1 MKVSIGYRIQDGPW
15 GGGNNFVNS
24 LTNYV
29 LENNNIVIDHLND
42 DDIDIIL
49 IIDPRWNNP
58 AVTFL
63 ARDVARYLSKRNNR
77 TVVVHRINECDERK
91 NTKLMNLRLKLV
103 NCASDHTV
111 FIASWLKH
119 LNLWNPS
126 INNSSIILNG
136 ADKSIFNMNNK
147 EPWHINK
154 KLKLVTHHWAGNH
167 MKGFDVYSKID
178 DMLSSAEWNDK
189 ISFTYIGNLPNG
201 FEFKNSSYYPPIQGE
216 ELATQLKNHHVY
228 ITGSINEPA
237 GMHHIEGANCGLPLL
252 YRNSGALPEYCKNY
266 GLEFELD
273 NLPDMIS
280 RIMSEYEYFY
290 KKIKSYPHTSNKM
303 CSEYIKLFNKLINE
317 KDSYIKRRDIY
328 QNKIIRFLS
337 VLSF

>member
-24 LTNYV
+24 LTNYL

-49 IIDPRWNNP
+49 IIDPRRNNP

-154 KLKLVTHHWAGNH
+154 KL
-167 MKGFDVYSKID
+167 
-178 DMLSSAEWNDK
+178 
-189 ISFTYIGNLPNG
+189 
-201 FEFKNSSYYPPIQGE
+201 
-216 ELATQLKNHHVY
+216 
-228 ITGSINEPA
+228 
-237 GMHHIEGANCGLPLL
+237 
-252 YRNSGALPEYCKNY
+252 
-266 GLEFELD
+266 
-273 NLPDMIS
+273 
-280 RIMSEYEYFY
+280 
-290 KKIKSYPHTSNKM
+290 
-303 CSEYIKLFNKLINE
+303 
-317 KDSYIKRRDIY
+317 
-328 QNKIIRFLS
+328 
-337 VLSF
+337 